1 MSVNP
6 NDAWI
11 NNSTPLFSLVGTP
24 ASGATTSA
32 SNVLFHDLNGLPAI
46 NIAAMTANTAC
57 NVLTVPAATYFPS
70 ATTTYRLT
78 TSWRFDGSNFNP
90 YPTTGSVGVA
100 GNLGRGASTSEVSA
114 LNDGSMRGNYSTVF
128 LGGANYVF
136 QFFNSTPATITSGV
150 LTITS
155 LSVNGV
161 TTSNVS
167 MGTLS

>member
-32 SNVLFHDLNGLPAI
+32 SNVLFQDLNGLSAI

-78 TSWRFDGSNFNP
+78 TSWRFDSAVFSNA
-90 YPTTGSVGVA
+90 PTTGSVALG
-100 GNLGRGASTSEVSA
+100 GNLGRGVSTTEVDNAS
-114 LNDGSMRGNYSTVF
+114 NGSMRGNYSTVF
-128 LGGANYVF
+128 LGNANYVF
-136 QFFNSTPATITSGV
+136 QFYNSTPATITSGV

-155 LSVNGV
+155 LSVSGV

-167 MGTLS
+167 MGTLP